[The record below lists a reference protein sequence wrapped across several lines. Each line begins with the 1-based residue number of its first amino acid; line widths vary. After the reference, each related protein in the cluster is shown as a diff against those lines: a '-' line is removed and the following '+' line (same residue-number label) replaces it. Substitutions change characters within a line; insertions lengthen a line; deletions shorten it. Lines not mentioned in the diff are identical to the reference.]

1 MTRIVG
7 KIYENTKEIKENNL
21 RGAAAPRRGAA
32 GGSAFVFFIFLSIF
46 VYFANNPSHWDGN
59 PGIGI
64 VNPNNPS
71 SGRGL
76 DTDASSVSTKL
87 DSRLSASSQSRGIP
101 TPPIPQDPHP
111 PLYPRIGRITP
122 SPYTPGSP
130 PPRKCGLAAARSAAA
145 GQRQVHIFW
154 GMGGWGS
161 WGMGGW
167 GVLFTP

>member
-46 VYFANNPSHWDGN
+46 VYFANNPSHWDCN

-76 DTDASSVSTKL
+76 QGERGETVLLRMGCASIQKY
-87 DSRLSASSQSRGIP
+87 SA
-101 TPPIPQDPHP
+101 
-111 PLYPRIGRITP
+111 
-122 SPYTPGSP
+122 
-130 PPRKCGLAAARSAAA
+130 
-145 GQRQVHIFW
+145 
-154 GMGGWGS
+154 
-161 WGMGGW
+161 
-167 GVLFTP
+167 

>member
-64 VNPNNPS
+64 VNPNNP
-71 SGRGL
+71 
-76 DTDASSVSTKL
+76 KQ
-87 DSRLSASSQSRGIP
+87 SQSRQRPAFEVFDSFGVRECSHWIQVKIP
-101 TPPIPQDPHP
+101 CETLASGKWQPRS
-111 PLYPRIGRITP
+111 YP
-122 SPYTPGSP
+122 
-130 PPRKCGLAAARSAAA
+130 KCI
-145 GQRQVHIFW
+145 IFVCW
-154 GMGGWGS
+154 IS
-161 WGMGGW
+161 LT
-167 GVLFTP
+167 VVCYKIFFTLNL

>member
-64 VNPNNPS
+64 VNPNNP
-71 SGRGL
+71 
-76 DTDASSVSTKL
+76 KQ
-87 DSRLSASSQSRGIP
+87 SQFRQKP
-101 TPPIPQDPHP
+101 A
-111 PLYPRIGRITP
+111 YWKFA
-122 SPYTPGSP
+122 GSLW
-130 PPRKCGLAAARSAAA
+130 KA
-145 GQRQVHIFW
+145 GFPDIACADFFPFF
-154 GMGGWGS
+154 
-161 WGMGGW
+161 
-167 GVLFTP
+167 L

>member
-71 SGRGL
+71 QGRSLG
-76 DTDASSVSTKL
+76 
-87 DSRLSASSQSRGIP
+87 
-101 TPPIPQDPHP
+101 
-111 PLYPRIGRITP
+111 IGRVVILG
-122 SPYTPGSP
+122 Y
-130 PPRKCGLAAARSAAA
+130 R
-145 GQRQVHIFW
+145 
-154 GMGGWGS
+154 GGWGI
-161 WGMGGW
+161 GEGG
-167 GVLFTP
+167 GKAKYKNTYKGRFKLRSSK